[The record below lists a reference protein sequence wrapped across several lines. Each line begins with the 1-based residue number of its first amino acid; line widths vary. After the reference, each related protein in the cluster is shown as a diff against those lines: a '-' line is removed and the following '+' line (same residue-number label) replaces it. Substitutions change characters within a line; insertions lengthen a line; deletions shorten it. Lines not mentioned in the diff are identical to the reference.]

1 VIKYLGSKRTLV
13 PVLGE
18 LAHAA
23 GARTAADLFTGT
35 TRVAQEFK
43 QRGLQVTASDI
54 ASYSFSFSKTWVEID
69 ARTVNPSEL
78 NDAVR
83 HLNSLNGE
91 AGYFTNTFCEE
102 ARFFQPRNGMKVD
115 EIRNEIEKTYKST
128 WMYHPLLSALIL
140 AADRVDSTTGQHM
153 AYLKNWAARSKADL
167 KLRTPDL
174 LPGSGQAIQGDAV
187 AVADQ
192 IGPVDLVY
200 LDPPYNQ
207 LRYDGN
213 YHIWETLVRWDDPE
227 FYGVANKRID
237 IKDAQNKSRFNAKR
251 EAPIALAELLTNL
264 QAETVI
270 LSINNE
276 SWINLE
282 QLSERLSKFGEVAV
296 LDFDF
301 KRYVGSKIG
310 IYDKKGIR
318 VADPSHHTN
327 VEHLFLAGPRD
338 KVARMK
344 SSVGL

>member
-1 VIKYLGSKRTLV
+1 
-13 PVLGE
+13 
-18 LAHAA
+18 
-23 GARTAADLFTGT
+23 LFTGT

>member
-1 VIKYLGSKRTLV
+1 MIKYLGSKRTLV

-18 LAHAA
+18 LAHIA

-43 QRGLQVTASDI
+43 QRGMQVTASDI

-69 ARTVNPSEL
+69 SRTVNLLEL
-78 NDAVR
+78 EAGVR
-83 HLNSLNGE
+83 HLNSLPGE
-91 AGYFTNTFCEE
+91 LGYFTQTFCEE
-102 ARFFQPRNGMKVD
+102 ARFFQPKNGMKVD
-115 EIRNEIEKTYKST
+115 AIRNEIEKTYKST

-167 KLRTPDL
+167 KLRVPEL
-174 LPGSGQAIQGDAV
+174 LPGSGLAIQGDAV
-187 AVADQ
+187 DVAAQ
-192 IGPVDLVY
+192 IGAVDLVY

-213 YHIWETLVRWDDPE
+213 YHIWETLVRWDEPE

-251 EAPIALAELLTNL
+251 EAPVALAELLANL
-264 QAETVI
+264 HAETVI

-282 QLSERLSKFGEVAV
+282 QLSEQLSKFGHVAV

-344 SSVGL
+344 SAFGL